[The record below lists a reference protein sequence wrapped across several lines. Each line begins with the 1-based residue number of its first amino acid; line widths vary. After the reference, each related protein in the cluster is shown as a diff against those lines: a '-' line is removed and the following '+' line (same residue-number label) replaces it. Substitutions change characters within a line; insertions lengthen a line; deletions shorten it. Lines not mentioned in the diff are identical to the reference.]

1 MPIARSNPQFNVIK
15 EFGSDGELA
24 FVEID
29 YGNDVSAETGDFDA
43 GDSAV
48 CALGMVQR
56 AVEQYCNILGKGP
69 LTDSDTRQTF
79 IVRADTL
86 SRDTDG
92 TGGLEYNDIESTIQ
106 TAVRAVDT
114 NFRGSTPGITA
125 NLSAATVTV
134 KALDLQTA
142 ATDDSTAAN

>member
-1 MPIARSNPQFNVIK
+1 MPIARANPQFNVIK

-24 FVEID
+24 FIEVD
-29 YGNDVSAETGDFDA
+29 YINDVSAETGDFDA

-56 AVEQYCNILGKGP
+56 AIEQTCNILGKGP

-86 SRDTDG
+86 SRDVDG
-92 TGGLEYNDIESTIQ
+92 SGGVQYNAVEAVLQ
-106 TAVRAVDT
+106 TAVRAVDS
-114 NFRGSTPGITA
+114 FRGSTPGTTA
-125 NLSAATVTV
+125 NISAATVSV
-134 KALDLQTA
+134 KALDLQAA
-142 ATDDSTAAN
+142 ATEDSTAAN

>member
-1 MPIARSNPQFNVIK
+1 MPIARANPQFNVIK

-24 FVEID
+24 FVEVD
-29 YGNDVSAETGDFDA
+29 YTADVSAETGDFDA

-56 AVEQYCNILGKGP
+56 AIEQTCNILGKGP

-92 TGGLEYNDIESTIQ
+92 TGGLEYNDVEAVLQ
-106 TAVRAVDT
+106 TAVRAVDS
-114 NFRGSTPGITA
+114 FRGSTPGITV
-125 NLSAATVTV
+125 NLSAATVSV
-134 KALDLQTA
+134 KALDLQA
-142 ATDDSTAAN
+142 AASDDSTGTN

>member
-1 MPIARSNPQFNVIK
+1 MPIARANPQFNVIK

-24 FVEID
+24 FIEVD
-29 YGNDVSAETGDFDA
+29 YINDVSAETGDFDA

-56 AVEQYCNILGKGP
+56 AIEQTCNILGKGP

-92 TGGLEYNDIESTIQ
+92 TGGLEYNAVEAVLQ
-106 TAVRAVDT
+106 TAVRAVDS
-114 NFRGSTPGITA
+114 FRGSTPGITA
-125 NLSAATVTV
+125 NISAATVSV

-142 ATDDSTAAN
+142 ASDDSTGTN

>member
-24 FVEID
+24 FIEVD
-29 YGNDVSAETGDFDA
+29 YISDVSAETGDFDA

-56 AVEQYCNILGKGP
+56 AIEQTCNILGKGP

-92 TGGLEYNDIESTIQ
+92 TGGLEYNDVESVLQ
-106 TAVRAVDT
+106 TAVRAVDD
-114 NFRGSTPGITA
+114 FRGSTPGITV
-125 NLSAATVTV
+125 NLSAATVSV
-134 KALDLQTA
+134 KALDLQA
-142 ATDDSTAAN
+142 AASDDSTGTN

>member
-1 MPIARSNPQFNVIK
+1 MPIARANPQFNVIK

-24 FVEID
+24 FIEVD
-29 YGNDVSAETGDFDA
+29 YGNDVSAEIGDFDA

-56 AVEQYCNILGKGP
+56 AIEQTCNILGKGP

-79 IVRADTL
+79 IVRADTV

-92 TGGLEYNDIESTIQ
+92 TGGLEYNAIEAVLE
-106 TAVRAVDT
+106 TAVQAVDS
-114 NFRGSTPGITA
+114 FRGATPGITA
-125 NLSAATVTV
+125 DISGATVSV

-142 ATDDSTAAN
+142 ASDDSTGTN

>member
-1 MPIARSNPQFNVIK
+1 MAIARANPQFNVIK

-24 FVEID
+24 FIEVD
-29 YGNDVSAETGDFDA
+29 YTADVSAETGDFDA
-43 GDSAV
+43 GDSAA

-56 AVEQYCNILGKGP
+56 AIEQTCNILGKGP

-79 IVRADTL
+79 IVRADTV

-92 TGGLEYNDIESTIQ
+92 TGGLEYNAIEAVLQ
-106 TAVRAVDT
+106 TAVRAVDS
-114 NFRGSTPGITA
+114 FRGSTPGITA
-125 NLSAATVTV
+125 NISAATVSV

-142 ATDDSTAAN
+142 ASDDSTGTN

>member
-24 FVEID
+24 FIEVD
-29 YGNDVSAETGDFDA
+29 YINDVSAETGDFDA

-56 AVEQYCNILGKGP
+56 AIEQTCNILGKGP

-86 SRDTDG
+86 SRDVDG
-92 TGGLEYNDIESTIQ
+92 SGGVQYNAVEAVLQ
-106 TAVRAVDT
+106 TAVRAVDS
-114 NFRGSTPGITA
+114 FRGSTPGTTA
-125 NLSAATVTV
+125 NIGSATVSV
-134 KALDLQTA
+134 KALDLQTS
-142 ATDDSTAAN
+142 ATEDSTAAN

>member
-24 FVEID
+24 FIEVD
-29 YGNDVSAETGDFDA
+29 YINDVSAETGDFDA

-48 CALGMVQR
+48 CAFGMVQR
-56 AVEQYCNILGKGP
+56 AIEQTCNILGKGP

-92 TGGLEYNDIESTIQ
+92 TGGLEYNAVEAVLQ
-106 TAVRAVDT
+106 TAVRAVDS
-114 NFRGSTPGITA
+114 FRGSTPGITA
-125 NLSAATVTV
+125 NLSAATVSV

-142 ATDDSTAAN
+142 ASDDSTGTN

>member
-1 MPIARSNPQFNVIK
+1 MPIARANPQFNVIK

-24 FVEID
+24 FIEVD
-29 YGNDVSAETGDFDA
+29 YISDVSAETGDFDA

-56 AVEQYCNILGKGP
+56 AIEQTCNILGKGP

-86 SRDTDG
+86 SRDVDG
-92 TGGLEYNDIESTIQ
+92 SGGVQYNAVEAVLQ
-106 TAVRAVDT
+106 TAVRAVDS
-114 NFRGSTPGITA
+114 FRGSTPGTTA
-125 NLSAATVTV
+125 NISAATVSV
-134 KALDLQTA
+134 KALDLQAA
-142 ATDDSTAAN
+142 ATEDSTAAN

>member
-24 FVEID
+24 FIEVD
-29 YGNDVSAETGDFDA
+29 YISDVSAETGDFDA

-56 AVEQYCNILGKGP
+56 AIEQTCNILGKGP

-86 SRDTDG
+86 SRDVDG
-92 TGGLEYNDIESTIQ
+92 SGGVQYNAVEAVLQ
-106 TAVRAVDT
+106 TAVRAVDS
-114 NFRGSTPGITA
+114 FRGSTPGTTA
-125 NLSAATVTV
+125 NISAATVSV
-134 KALDLQTA
+134 KALDLQAA
-142 ATDDSTAAN
+142 ATEDSTAAN

>member
-24 FVEID
+24 FIEVD
-29 YGNDVSAETGDFDA
+29 YISDVSAETGDFDA

-56 AVEQYCNILGKGP
+56 AIEQTCNILGKGP

-86 SRDTDG
+86 SRDVDG
-92 TGGLEYNDIESTIQ
+92 SGGVQYNAVESVLQ
-106 TAVRAVDT
+106 TAVRAVDS
-114 NFRGSTPGITA
+114 FRGSTPGTTA
-125 NLSAATVTV
+125 NISAATVSV
-134 KALDLQTA
+134 KALDLQAA
-142 ATDDSTAAN
+142 ATEDSTAAN

>member
-1 MPIARSNPQFNVIK
+1 MPISRNNPQFNVIK

-24 FVEID
+24 FIEID
-29 YGNDVSAETGDFDA
+29 YGSDVSAETGDFDT
-43 GDSAV
+43 GSSAV

-56 AVEQYCNILGKGP
+56 AVEQTVNILGKGP
-69 LTDSDTRQTF
+69 LTDSNTRQTF
-79 IVRADTL
+79 IVRADGL
-86 SRDTDG
+86 ARDTDG
-92 TGGLEYNDIESTIQ
+92 TGGLEYNAIESTIQ

-125 NLSAATVTV
+125 NIGSATVIV

>member
-1 MPIARSNPQFNVIK
+1 MPIARANPQFNVIK

-24 FVEID
+24 FIEVD
-29 YGNDVSAETGDFDA
+29 YINDVSAETGDFDA

-56 AVEQYCNILGKGP
+56 AIEQTCNILGKGP

-86 SRDTDG
+86 SRDVDG
-92 TGGLEYNDIESTIQ
+92 SGGVQYNAVEAVLQ
-106 TAVRAVDT
+106 TAVRAVDS
-114 NFRGSTPGITA
+114 FRGSTPGTTA
-125 NLSAATVTV
+125 NIGSATVSV
-134 KALDLQTA
+134 KALDLQTS
-142 ATDDSTAAN
+142 ATEDSTAAN

>member
-24 FVEID
+24 FIEVD
-29 YGNDVSAETGDFDA
+29 YISDVSAETGDFDA

-56 AVEQYCNILGKGP
+56 AIEQTCNILGKGP

-86 SRDTDG
+86 SRDVDG
-92 TGGLEYNDIESTIQ
+92 SGGVQYNAVEAVLQ
-106 TAVRAVDT
+106 TAVRAVDS
-114 NFRGSTPGITA
+114 FRGSTPGTTA
-125 NLSAATVTV
+125 NISAATVSV

-142 ATDDSTAAN
+142 ATEDSTAAN

>member
-24 FVEID
+24 FIEVD
-29 YGNDVSAETGDFDA
+29 YINDVSAETGDFDA

-56 AVEQYCNILGKGP
+56 AIEQTCNILGKGP

-86 SRDTDG
+86 SRDVDG
-92 TGGLEYNDIESTIQ
+92 SGGVQYNAVEAVLQ
-106 TAVRAVDT
+106 TAVRAVDS
-114 NFRGSTPGITA
+114 FRGSTPGITA
-125 NLSAATVTV
+125 NISAATVSV

-142 ATDDSTAAN
+142 ATEDSTAAN

>member
-24 FVEID
+24 FIEVD
-29 YGNDVSAETGDFDA
+29 YINDVSAETGDFDA

-56 AVEQYCNILGKGP
+56 AIEQTCNILGKGP

-86 SRDTDG
+86 SRDVDG
-92 TGGLEYNDIESTIQ
+92 SGGVQYNAVEAVLQ
-106 TAVRAVDT
+106 TAVRAVDS
-114 NFRGSTPGITA
+114 FRGSTPGTTA
-125 NLSAATVTV
+125 NISAATVSV
-134 KALDLQTA
+134 KALDLQAA
-142 ATDDSTAAN
+142 ATEDSTAAN

>member
-24 FVEID
+24 FIEVD
-29 YGNDVSAETGDFDA
+29 YINDVSAETGDFDA

-56 AVEQYCNILGKGP
+56 AIEQTCNILGKGP

-92 TGGLEYNDIESTIQ
+92 TGGLEYNAVEAVLQ
-106 TAVRAVDT
+106 TAVRAVDS
-114 NFRGSTPGITA
+114 FRGSTPGITA
-125 NLSAATVTV
+125 NLSAATVSV

-142 ATDDSTAAN
+142 ASDDSTGTN

>member
-24 FVEID
+24 FIEID
-29 YGNDVSAETGDFDA
+29 YGSDVSAETGDFDA

-56 AVEQYCNILGKGP
+56 AVEQTCNILGKGP

-106 TAVRAVDT
+106 TAVRADFDIGLKFAKWLGLK
-114 NFRGSTPGITA
+114 NEGLMEYYGIDGSHHYRYARIF
-125 NLSAATVTV
+125 
-134 KALDLQTA
+134 
-142 ATDDSTAAN
+142 

>member
-1 MPIARSNPQFNVIK
+1 MAIARANPQFNVIK

-24 FVEID
+24 FIEVD
-29 YGNDVSAETGDFDA
+29 YISDVSAETGDFDA

-56 AVEQYCNILGKGP
+56 AIEQTCNILGKGP
-69 LTDSDTRQTF
+69 LTDGSTRQTF
-79 IVRADTL
+79 IVRADTV

-92 TGGLEYNDIESTIQ
+92 TGGLEYNAIEAVLQ
-106 TAVRAVDT
+106 TAVRAVDS
-114 NFRGSTPGITA
+114 FRGSTPGTTA
-125 NLSAATVTV
+125 NIGAATVSV

-142 ATDDSTAAN
+142 ASDDSTGTN

>member
-1 MPIARSNPQFNVIK
+1 MPISRNNPQFNVIK

-24 FVEID
+24 FVEVD
-29 YGNDVSAETGDFDA
+29 YTADASAETGDFDA

-56 AVEQYCNILGKGP
+56 AIEQTTNILGKGP

-92 TGGLEYNDIESTIQ
+92 TGGLEYNDVESVLQ
-106 TAVRAVDT
+106 TAVRAVDD
-114 NFRGSTPGITA
+114 FRGSTPGTTV
-125 NLSAATVTV
+125 NLSAATVKV

-142 ATDDSTAAN
+142 ASDDSTGTN

>member
-24 FVEID
+24 FIEVD
-29 YGNDVSAETGDFDA
+29 YISDVSAETGDFDA

-56 AVEQYCNILGKGP
+56 AIEQTCNILGKGP

-86 SRDTDG
+86 SRDVDG
-92 TGGLEYNDIESTIQ
+92 SGGVQYNAVETVLQ
-106 TAVRAVDT
+106 TAVRAVDS
-114 NFRGSTPGITA
+114 FRGSTPGTTA
-125 NLSAATVTV
+125 NIGSATVSV
-134 KALDLQTA
+134 KALDLQTS
-142 ATDDSTAAN
+142 ATEDSTAAN

>member
-24 FVEID
+24 FIEVD
-29 YGNDVSAETGDFDA
+29 YINDVSAETGDFDA

-56 AVEQYCNILGKGP
+56 AIEQTCNILGKGP

-86 SRDTDG
+86 SRDVDG
-92 TGGLEYNDIESTIQ
+92 SGGVQYNAVEAVLQ
-106 TAVRAVDT
+106 TAVRAVDS
-114 NFRGSTPGITA
+114 FRGSTPGTTA
-125 NLSAATVTV
+125 NISAATVSV

-142 ATDDSTAAN
+142 ATEDSTAAN